1 MTNPPLPP
9 APPPGPPLGSGPET
23 MPGTTK
29 GAVVLLWIM
38 FGLGICG
45 GALSVFGY
53 TVLAALEDTGDVVI
67 PSSFMPLLIA
77 GIVQAVI
84 WTVLRGI
91 FAVRIAKRNAGARM
105 GAIILEAVGV
115 VIGIVSWI
123 LTPEVEV
130 TGTADAGAN
139 AASGMVGMVIGI
151 ALAAIIIGLL
161 STADSK
167 RWCNQ

>member
-1 MTNPPLPP
+1 MSYPPPP
-9 APPPGPPLGSGPET
+9 AAPPPGPPLGATPER

-45 GALSVFGY
+45 GGASLVGY
-53 TVLAALEDTGDVVI
+53 FTLTALEDTGDVI
-67 PSSFMPLLIA
+67 LPDSYMLFLIA
-77 GIVQAVI
+77 SIVQVLI
-84 WTVLRGI
+84 WTVLRGV
-91 FAVRIAKRNAGARM
+91 FAVQISKRKSSARM

-115 VIGIVSWI
+115 ALS
-123 LTPEVEV
+123 LLSYLFTPEIEV
-130 TGTADAGAN
+130 TGQSAGSSAAGA
-139 AASGMVGMVIGI
+139 I
-151 ALAAIIIGLL
+151 AGAAIGLAIAGIMIGLL